1 MSAAS
6 CLRRV
11 KSRAGLLN
19 AKADDEDRIPPG
31 ATIVLA
37 SMSPGVPGDPRLIR
51 ERIARRSYR
60 SIRGRPNC
68 GKTLL
73 SANHVIAEI

>member
-1 MSAAS
+1 MWAIYRYFWPAALTSEISAIHLDYRRLSWFRALSAMSAW
-6 CLRRV
+6 
-11 KSRAGLLN
+11 
-19 AKADDEDRIPPG
+19 
-31 ATIVLA
+31 TIT
-37 SMSPGVPGDPRLIR
+37 DPRLIR
-51 ERIARRSYR
+51 ERIPRLSYR